1 MPRPSYL
8 VSLSL
13 RINHS
18 RWVAAPSPTEAAL
31 RARALWLCDREGFD
45 FNFVDQFEITIID
58 EEPSQPHPEST
69 LP

>member
-1 MPRPSYL
+1 MPCPSFL

-18 RWVAAPSPTEAAL
+18 RWVAAPSPPEAAL

-45 FNFVDQFEITIID
+45 FNFVDQFEISIID
-58 EEPSQPHPEST
+58 EAIPTPS
-69 LP
+69 